1 VKRHTLRGQLDASE
15 LRRLVVD
22 DGRLDHGLQI
32 KEFSVWPAVEGGTQL
47 TTVTVGTKS
56 NMAPNMDAG
65 DNRQIAWGL
74 THFSATSGQLGQ
86 GTTSIIDHDKTV
98 VQDLFIRNNNTGDAV
113 NYLLVLQAVNLTEAE
128 TVLNLIKERS
138 QDDIK

>member
-1 VKRHTLRGQLDASE
+1 VKRHTLRGKLEASE

-22 DGRLDHGLQI
+22 DGRLTHGLRI
-32 KEFSVWPAVEGGTQL
+32 HEFHVWPAIEGGTQL

-56 NMAPNMDAG
+56 NMAANMDAG

-74 THFSATSGQLGQ
+74 THYSASSGQLGQ
-86 GTTSIIDHDKTV
+86 GSTSIIDHDKTV
-98 VQDLFIRNNNTGDAV
+98 VQDLFIRNDNTSDAV
-113 NYLLVLQAVNLTEAE
+113 NYLLVLDAVELTETE
-128 TVLNLIKERS
+128 SVLNLIKERA